1 MVLGECHSRGAPGGK
16 TTGLV
21 STHDPK
27 PDTRS
32 ARVETNTWRKIV
44 FTTQQASQPRASNP
58 NETRQIRSRPGQAL
72 WKTSVKA

>member
-44 FTTQQASQPRASNP
+44 FTAGQPAACQQT
-58 NETRQIRSRPGQAL
+58 TRMRHVRFGQDLARL
-72 WKTSVKA
+72 YGRLL